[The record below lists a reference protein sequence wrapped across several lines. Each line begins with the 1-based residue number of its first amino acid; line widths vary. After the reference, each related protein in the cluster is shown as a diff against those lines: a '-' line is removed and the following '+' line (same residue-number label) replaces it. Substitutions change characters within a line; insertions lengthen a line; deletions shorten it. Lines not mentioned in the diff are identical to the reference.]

1 LGIRDVNQWDETG
14 DCEANRVEPAEAGT
28 CGTSALT
35 FVARGRRSDEIG
47 GSGEPER
54 WTVRRTWRSSR
65 PPVAVGSSPSRPSRT
80 LRRAREQWLPTIPCH
95 RVLLACTA
103 LVCSGERGAGTALRH
118 HLRHVTCIRN
128 HLGSLCRPASARQLP
143 PRPIT
148 RLRHRPRLPARA
160 FETRS
165 VLVVSR
171 HLDGLLRA
179 PHRNESGTGP
189 TSGRTR
195 SQVYCNL
202 LPTGVR
208 RVSAAGDSPRD
219 VAVTCR
225 VHIAA
230 SSRRVHTPRRFPRQ
244 QPHRV
249 TTAVAPLTFRPRRPM
264 GSNPPKRTSTHLS
277 SRNSRLR
284 GVAPLPSRGAAR
296 LLPVAGHLIFHG
308 LCSPSRYVP

>member
-1 LGIRDVNQWDETG
+1 LFVLPWSARVNG
-14 DCEANRVEPAEAGT
+14 ARVLP
-28 CGTSALT
+28 CGTT
-35 FVARGRRSDEIG
+35 
-47 GSGEPER
+47 
-54 WTVRRTWRSSR
+54 
-65 PPVAVGSSPSRPSRT
+65 
-80 LRRAREQWLPTIPCH
+80 C
-95 RVLLACTA
+95 
-103 LVCSGERGAGTALRH
+103 
-118 HLRHVTCIRN
+118 VT
-128 HLGSLCRPASARQLP
+128 SPASG
-143 PRPIT
+143 IT
-148 RLRHRPRLPARA
+148 WGPSLSTCLRASTPAA
-160 FETRS
+160 ADHSAATSASSACQGKLETRS
-165 VLVVSR
+165 VLVVSH

-179 PHRNESGTGP
+179 PHRIESGAGP

-249 TTAVAPLTFRPRRPM
+249 TTAVAPLTFRRSFRPQNPTRSRAPGAGNRRSREDRWARIRRSGPPRI
-264 GSNPPKRTSTHLS
+264 LS
-277 SRNSRLR
+277 SRAEGEGALIRCRTLAPATSGDSRLR
-284 GVAPLPSRGAAR
+284 GVAPLPSRSATR
-296 LLPVAGHLIFHG
+296 PLPDAGHFIFHG

>member
-1 LGIRDVNQWDETG
+1 MLVLPWSARVNG
-14 DCEANRVEPAEAGT
+14 ARVLP
-28 CGTSALT
+28 CGTT
-35 FVARGRRSDEIG
+35 
-47 GSGEPER
+47 
-54 WTVRRTWRSSR
+54 
-65 PPVAVGSSPSRPSRT
+65 
-80 LRRAREQWLPTIPCH
+80 C
-95 RVLLACTA
+95 
-103 LVCSGERGAGTALRH
+103 
-118 HLRHVTCIRN
+118 VT
-128 HLGSLCRPASARQLP
+128 SPASGITWGPSVDLP
-143 PRPIT
+143 PRVNSRRGRSLGCDIGPE
-148 RLRHRPRLPARA
+148 RLPGQL
-160 FETRS
+160 ETRS
-165 VLVVSR
+165 VLVVSH

-179 PHRNESGTGP
+179 PHRNESGAGP

-225 VHIAA
+225 AHIAA

-249 TTAVAPLTFRPRRPM
+249 TTAVAPLTFRRSHRPR
-264 GSNPPKRTSTHLS
+264 NPTRSRAPGAGNRRSREDRWARIRRSGPPRIHS
-277 SRNSRLR
+277 SRAEGEGAPIRCRTLAPATSGDSRLR

-296 LLPVAGHLIFHG
+296 LLPVAGRLIFHG